1 MYPSEARDMAVSV
14 VIYMIA
20 IAFGLALF
28 VVPIYL
34 MSRPTVVANAGLPAA
49 QSIDRTLAKNSGS
62 DRFPVA
68 HIKQETI
75 VDPDTIAEL
84 NAKTKESESEDR
96 VHYRS
101 YARPA
106 PTPSY
111 TPRAVR
117 PRPAYGSIA
126 NF

>member
-1 MYPSEARDMAVSV
+1 MAVSV

-49 QSIDRTLAKNSGS
+49 QSIDRTLAARSGS

-75 VDPDTIAEL
+75 VNPDTIAEL
-84 NAKTKESESEDR
+84 NAKAKESEDHVR
-96 VHYRS
+96 YRS
-101 YARPA
+101 YAQPA
-106 PTPSY
+106 PSHSY
-111 TPRAVR
+111 AASPVR
-117 PRPAYGSIA
+117 PRPSYP
-126 NF
+126 NFSKGY